1 MLLGKIKLRS
11 VFDEDLIEIY
21 YGNKQNHLKAI
32 ATKSKIDLSDM
43 IFFDNQINIYLWEQI
58 FLYRTECMWH
68 IYTLD
73 ICPFNKGDMERHL
86 SSCNTFFSALDL
98 TFLWPHVMT
107 WISTKCAPPDES
119 WCHEPGYVFR
129 EKSSKILGFARMN
142 E

>member
-1 MLLGKIKLRS
+1 MVHMHYTQPLKIKFGTNHFFGSETLVPIQYRERVKKS
-11 VFDEDLIEIY
+11 CNLIY
-21 YGNKQNHLKAI
+21 TY
-32 ATKSKIDLSDM
+32 
-43 IFFDNQINIYLWEQI
+43 QINSYLWEQI
-58 FLYRTECMWH
+58 FLNRTECMWH